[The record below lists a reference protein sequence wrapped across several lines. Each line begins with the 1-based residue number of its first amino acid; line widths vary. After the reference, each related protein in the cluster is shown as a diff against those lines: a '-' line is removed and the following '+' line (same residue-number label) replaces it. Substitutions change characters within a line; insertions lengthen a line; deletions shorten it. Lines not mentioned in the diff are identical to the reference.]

1 MMVHNGEF
9 LWAQRCCSTSQ
20 VTLHPHQ
27 ICPAHLHHTERCHLR
42 PAPALTS
49 QMLKSLVCLAYTDF
63 SQISVFKAR
72 SILKGQRQRHF
83 PFPTL
88 RRACFDLQGLQSTF
102 FGHVQYSAQ
111 QGCSAS
117 KGFIN
122 IKQAYDQSKQNTHF
136 NCDSVLTLKQNF
148 PEPSG
153 AVACQLQIS
162 TINDSKPSQGHCQ
175 QG

>member
-1 MMVHNGEF
+1 MMVYNGEAF

-20 VTLHPHQ
+20 ATLHSHQ
-27 ICPAHLHHTERCHLR
+27 ICPAHLHHTEQCHLR

-49 QMLKSLVCLAYTDF
+49 QMLKSLVCLAHTDF

-72 SILKGQRQRHF
+72 SILKDLGLNSLCVKQRHF
-83 PFPTL
+83 LFSVL
-88 RRACFDLQGLQSTF
+88 CRVWYDLQGLQSTF

-111 QGCSAS
+111 QGCSTS

-122 IKQAYDQSKQNTHF
+122 MTQAYDQPKQNTCF

-148 PEPSG
+148 QSLQKQ
-153 AVACQLQIS
+153 QLAS
-162 TINDSKPSQGHCQ
+162 FR
-175 QG
+175 